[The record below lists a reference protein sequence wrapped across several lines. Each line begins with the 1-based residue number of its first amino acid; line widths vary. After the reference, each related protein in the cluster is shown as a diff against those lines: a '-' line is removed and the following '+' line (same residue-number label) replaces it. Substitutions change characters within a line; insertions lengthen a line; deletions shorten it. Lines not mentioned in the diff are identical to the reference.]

1 MQNLQTLW
9 PSQSF
14 QILRKKMKIN
24 FIIFFLLSNYAFS
37 QKMYSVKYKSQ
48 ADVKLFVVEYE
59 SQADLNVFKEKYKS
73 NAKGNEGLWY
83 FVEYQS
89 QSDKKVYFVGYES
102 QADLKIFFV
111 NYRSLAGW
119 KNREKMY
126 LLY

>member
-1 MQNLQTLW
+1 
-9 PSQSF
+9 
-14 QILRKKMKIN
+14 MKIN

-37 QKMYSVKYKSQ
+37 QKMYSIKYKSQ

-89 QSDKKVYFVGYES
+89 VDVLDISVNDSITDLSNSYFTDISWKFISFNTVGDFSDNLPF
-102 QADLKIFFV
+102 I
-111 NYRSLAGW
+111 
-119 KNREKMY
+119 
-126 LLY
+126 